1 MAHLLIRH
9 NVEDYAKW
17 KPFFDQNDKAR
28 RASGG
33 GDYQLFRGASD
44 PNEIVVLFE
53 WDNLRNAQRFA
64 ESSDLREVMQRAGV
78 IGRPDVFFL
87 NEELD

>member
-9 NVEDYAKW
+9 KVEDYARW
-17 KPFFDQNDKAR
+17 KPFFDQNDNVR
-28 RASGG
+28 RANGG
-33 GDYQLFRGASD
+33 GDYQLFRSASD

-64 ESSDLREVMQRAGV
+64 ESPDLREVMQQAGV
-78 IGRPDVFFL
+78 KGRPDVFYL
-87 NEELD
+87 NDELH